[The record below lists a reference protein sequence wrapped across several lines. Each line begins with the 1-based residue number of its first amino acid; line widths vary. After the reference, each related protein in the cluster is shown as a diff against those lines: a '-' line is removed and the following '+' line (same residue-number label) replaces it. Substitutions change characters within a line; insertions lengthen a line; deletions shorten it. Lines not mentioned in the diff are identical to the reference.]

1 MLSESVLSL
10 DFEFIYHI
18 FDQPLSYA
26 FPVLLLLLALFSA
39 SRRHGPQSTIPI
51 YESGNGSKERAKK
64 MWMLD
69 AMNVLREGYEE
80 VSDIPKPICKSSQ
93 KANNPFSSSKTS
105 TSKSGQ
111 QKETW

>member
-1 MLSESVLSL
+1 
-10 DFEFIYHI
+10 
-18 FDQPLSYA
+18 
-26 FPVLLLLLALFSA
+26 
-39 SRRHGPQSTIPI
+39 
-51 YESGNGSKERAKK
+51 

-105 TSKSGQ
+105 PSKSGQ